1 MLNIAKRP
9 VTYGDI
15 TASLR
20 EIRPLVIIVPK
31 RVKDIREN
39 PYTGERLA
47 QPPFCTIIAQVNT
60 KTKSVVHFDEEEE
73 MQRTEQIMDDLIGND
88 QLMTVIGHF
97 FYVVENS
104 SVLDAINCSN
114 YVTAK
119 LSQPGVASWSTVDRI
134 RVECGIV
141 VVNTNTWTL

>member
-1 MLNIAKRP
+1 M
-9 VTYGDI
+9 
-15 TASLR
+15 
-20 EIRPLVIIVPK
+20 
-31 RVKDIREN
+31 
-39 PYTGERLA
+39 
-47 QPPFCTIIAQVNT
+47 NT
-60 KTKSVVHFDEEEE
+60 KTKSVVHFDEEE

-88 QLMTVIGHF
+88 QLI
-97 FYVVENS
+97 
-104 SVLDAINCSN
+104 LDAINCSN

>member
-9 VTYGDI
+9 VTYG
-15 TASLR
+15 

-60 KTKSVVHFDEEEE
+60 KTKSVVHFDEEE

-119 LSQPGVASWSTVDRI
+119 LSQPGVASWSTVDRMWH
-134 RVECGIV
+134 RCC
-141 VVNTNTWTL
+141 

>member
-1 MLNIAKRP
+1 MILQRRNIAKRP

-60 KTKSVVHFDEEEE
+60 KTKSVVHFDEEE

-88 QLMTVIGHF
+88 QLI
-97 FYVVENS
+97 
-104 SVLDAINCSN
+104 LDAINCSN

>member
-1 MLNIAKRP
+1 MNNEVYNVNEVYIAAFDIGKLNFCFCVEKFNPCNLKPPLGCKLPPKKLRYIAKRP

-60 KTKSVVHFDEEEE
+60 KIFD
-73 MQRTEQIMDDLIGND
+73 Q
-88 QLMTVIGHF
+88 
-97 FYVVENS
+97 
-104 SVLDAINCSN
+104 
-114 YVTAK
+114 
-119 LSQPGVASWSTVDRI
+119 
-134 RVECGIV
+134 
-141 VVNTNTWTL
+141 